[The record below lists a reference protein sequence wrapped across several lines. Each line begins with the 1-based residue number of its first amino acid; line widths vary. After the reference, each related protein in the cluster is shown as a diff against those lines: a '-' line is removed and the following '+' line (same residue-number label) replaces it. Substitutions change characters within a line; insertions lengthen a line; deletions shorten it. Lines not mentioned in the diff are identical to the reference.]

1 MKMRL
6 TQTNTVPYTN
16 PHAHSPIHK
25 CAHTKPERYMIQT
38 FVGGIKDVGPFPLR
52 QGSPKI
58 NLFLSGQIFQSGA
71 RKHFLLNECVSVKHF
86 VNWKGFCWKISVQL
100 WYILTC
106 DPDTKLSA
114 SMVGCKQTQIRR
126 LQTGAVLI
134 NATETS
140 VCFPHMLYQFN

>member
-1 MKMRL
+1 
-6 TQTNTVPYTN
+6 
-16 PHAHSPIHK
+16 
-25 CAHTKPERYMIQT
+25 MIQT

-100 WYILTC
+100 WYILTPNSQQAWW
-106 DPDTKLSA
+106 DANRPKSEGYKLVQS
-114 SMVGCKQTQIRR
+114 
-126 LQTGAVLI
+126 
-134 NATETS
+134 
-140 VCFPHMLYQFN
+140 